1 MTLYYAV
8 PVLIF
13 FSALC
18 LVFGMDFMKGNRSV
32 LGGLLHR
39 YDSAFALARHLSPAL
54 ANYLPDERITHYES
68 KLLWAGSPMGMTADI
83 LIGVKIMFAFSGAV
97 LGLLLTVLGATPFML
112 VICTIACFLFPD
124 ILLNERVGMR
134 QWRITHDMPLMLGLM
149 VTALRSGVEFGQG
162 FSAVAENFPGALGE
176 EMRAAWE
183 QMATGTPRREAMRR
197 MALRTGVINVRRFSD
212 AVIASSERGND
223 QFSVQLELLCKD
235 ALDALYKAAQED
247 ARKKPALI
255 LVPLFL
261 FILTPTLI
269 MLLTPILM
277 QISNMM

>member
-1 MTLYYAV
+1 MSLYVAV
-8 PVLIF
+8 PILVFFSIVSLIF
-13 FSALC
+13 GL
-18 LVFGMDFMKGNRSV
+18 DFMKGNRSL
-32 LGGLLHR
+32 LGGALHR
-39 YDSAFALARHLSPAL
+39 YDSVFVLARQLSPTL
-54 ANYLPDERITHYES
+54 ANYLPEEHIAHYGS
-68 KLLWAGSPMGMTADI
+68 KLLWAGSPMGITADVF
-83 LIGVKIMFAFSGAV
+83 IGIKVIFAFSGAV
-97 LGLLLTVLGATPFML
+97 LGLSLMLLGISPVML
-112 VICTIACFLFPD
+112 VVCTTACFLFPD
-124 ILLNERVGMR
+124 ILLNERIGVR

-183 QMATGTPRREAMRR
+183 LMATGTPRREAMKK
-197 MALRTGVINVRRFSD
+197 MAQRTGVMNVRRFTD
-212 AVIASSERGND
+212 TVIASGERGND
-223 QFSVQLELLCKD
+223 QFSMQLELLCKD

-277 QISNMM
+277 QISTMM

>member
-1 MTLYYAV
+1 MSLYYSV
-8 PVLIF
+8 PILIF

-18 LVFGMDFMKGNRSV
+18 FIFGLDFIKGHRSI
-32 LGGLLHR
+32 LGSYFTR
-39 YDSAFALARHLSPAL
+39 YDSVFALARHMSPVLS
-54 ANYLPDERITHYES
+54 NYLPDERKSYYES
-68 KLLWAGSPMGMTADI
+68 KLLWAGSPMGITADVF
-83 LIGVKIMFAFSGAV
+83 IGIK
-97 LGLLLTVLGATPFML
+97 LLLAVSGTFAGFLLILVGVSPFML
-112 VICTIACFLFPD
+112 IVSTVACFLFPD
-124 ILLNERVGMR
+124 LLLNERVGMR

-162 FSAVAENFPGALGE
+162 FSAIAENFPGALGE
-176 EMRAAWE
+176 EMRATWE
-183 QMATGTPRREAMRR
+183 LMATGTPRREAMGK
-197 MALRTGVINVRRFSD
+197 MAHRTGVMNVRRFSD
-212 AVIASSERGND
+212 TVIASSERGND

-235 ALDALYKAAQED
+235 SLDALYKAAQED

-255 LVPLFL
+255 LAPLFL

>member
-1 MTLYYAV
+1 MTPYYAA

-18 LVFGMDFMKGNRSV
+18 LIFGLDFMRGTRSV
-32 LGGLLHR
+32 LGRFLHR
-39 YDSAFALARHLSPAL
+39 YDSVFTLARHLSPAL
-54 ANYLPDERITHYES
+54 ANYLPEERMAHYAS
-68 KLLWAGSPMGMTADI
+68 RLLWAGSPLEMTADVF
-83 LIGVKIMFAFSGAV
+83 IGVKIIFAISGIF
-97 LGLLLTVLGATPFML
+97 LGSVCMLLGAAPLML
-112 VICTIACFLFPD
+112 VVCGVVCFLFPD
-124 ILLNERVGMR
+124 ILLNERVSIR

-162 FSAVAENFPGALGE
+162 FSAISENFPGALGE

-183 QMATGTPRREAMRR
+183 LMATGTPRREAMRR
-197 MALRTGVINVRRFSD
+197 MSQRTGVMNVRRFSD
-212 AVIASSERGND
+212 TVIASSERGND

-277 QISNMM
+277 QISSMM